1 MEKPKGNGVLPPGS
15 MGLPF
20 IGESLELL
28 VRSYSLDLHPFI
40 KKRVQRYGTIFR
52 TSLVGR
58 PVVVSTD
65 PEFNH
70 LIARQEGRLVEQWYL
85 DSFSKLMN
93 MEGENKISKLGLFQ
107 KHSRSITSN
116 HFGADRIK
124 KSLLPQIEQCVNKT
138 LREWSRQP
146 SVEVKRATSVMTFD
160 FSAKYLFG
168 YDAEKSP
175 VNMSEKLSNA
185 SKALMAFPLNIPG
198 TAYRKCLKDREEF
211 LNVLRNITEER
222 LASPEKHRSSTGD
235 FLDQAINIEGDNDQK
250 LFSSELV
257 VNLLFALSFVSF
269 ESISSPLSLTIE
281 LLADHPSVLQEL
293 TVINETLRLGFVAP
307 GLLRKVVKDIEY
319 KGYTIS
325 VGWTVILANPALHLQ
340 PDTYKDSLAFNPWR
354 WKDIDQD
361 VMSKNFMPFGGGIR
375 VCAGADYS
383 KAFMA
388 TFLHVMVTK
397 YRWKKVKGGDIV
409 RNPILGFVDGIHVHV
424 SEKRD

>member
-293 TVINETLRLGFVAP
+293 TAEHEAILKKTENPNAILTWDEYKSMTFTHYVINETLRLGFVAP

-354 WKDIDQD
+354 WK
-361 VMSKNFMPFGGGIR
+361 VR
-375 VCAGADYS
+375 VCSLIGYRPRCYVQEFH
-383 KAFMA
+383 AFW
-388 TFLHVMVTK
+388 
-397 YRWKKVKGGDIV
+397 R
-409 RNPILGFVDGIHVHV
+409 RNQSVCRGRL
-424 SEKRD
+424 